1 MSTPENAPTTPAPL
15 PDVLDEDPPLRGQN
29 YACVSFLSPEDVLD
43 NKEVFFVSK
52 FLEDLSGQL
61 RFLLDGLET
70 VYPEKKGSINNLRE
84 THAHFFKHSEMQEQY
99 RFFKSKHQADLD
111 EQFHRENEFRTSV
124 RGFKIRGVFETVK
137 EAEVR
142 AQVLKRM
149 GDKHN
154 IFVAQ
159 VGCWVPWD
167 PRADQISD
175 QRYAEEQLNVLMTE
189 YQKHMQVR
197 DQAYEQRKKEKIDTA
212 AMERDAWLE
221 RVRSQNGASTS
232 GASGSGSAQ
241 VTEVAE
247 VTNELITAPS
257 AQPEPASE
265 PEPTA

>member
-1 MSTPENAPTTPAPL
+1 MAGTQENVPL

-29 YACVSFLSPEDVLD
+29 YACVSFLSPEDILD
-43 NKEVFFVSK
+43 NKEVFFVNK

-70 VYPEKKGSINNLRE
+70 SFPDKKGMFDNLRE

-99 RFFKSKHQADLD
+99 RFFKSKHQVDLD
-111 EQFHRENEFRTSV
+111 EEFHRENEFRTSV
-124 RGFKIRGVFETVK
+124 RGFKIRGVFDTVK

-167 PRADQISD
+167 PRADQIGD
-175 QRYAEEQLNVLMTE
+175 QRYAEEQLNALMTE
-189 YQKHMQVR
+189 YQKNMQLR
-197 DQAYEQRKKEKIDTA
+197 DQAYEQRKQEKVNTA
-212 AMERDAWLE
+212 ALERDAWLE
-221 RVRSQNGASTS
+221 RMRSNATASTS
-232 GASGSGSAQ
+232 GASGSGDAQ
-241 VTEVAE
+241 VTEV
-247 VTNELITAPS
+247 TSELVTAPS
-257 AQPEPASE
+257 APSAPAPEPA
-265 PEPTA
+265 A